1 MINNNFLFIM
11 LCISNLEVLADLKH
25 LRAHG
30 RDTSIDLHKKGHST
44 GACACRKPR
53 GRRKVLEVVDN
64 PLDVPGIQIIA
75 KRHQP
80 RQWTTASTPIPNV
93 TESTRRRLKTNICKE
108 NHDEANW
115 RRICQSGFLPA
126 TNKENTT
133 IDHEWWTCEY
143 TQFVAS
149 LRCGFLDSDYR
160 GRTPAMIY
168 DKSRTFPLHACKTPS
183 QQPLRFPPRR
193 INCFNRLATAIG
205 VYPTSTAHIIVQL
218 PRLVFLL
225 QTLPKDVPILMA
237 SSGKMLRQIISFLSE
252 KGILDPARIVEWDP
266 DASYAAETLYF
277 AGEVARGTATGG
289 KWNSL
294 GSSENCS
301 GILGMPR
308 QLLQKLIETTVSSE
322 VGGISYGGQYSR
334 RPIVVIVDRSDA
346 QSRRVSNH
354 GAMME
359 SLRSEFG
366 HICSL
371 VEFIGEKNSISATI
385 SIFAKA
391 DIVIGPHGAAL
402 SFVSFMRSQGPR
414 KALLEIG
421 FTSRE
426 SMPFP
431 PSYYMALAL
440 SSGASYYMSLASGA
454 YNGNLEADIPDVK
467 KLLHEALDDIRR

>member
-1 MINNNFLFIM
+1 M
-11 LCISNLEVLADLKH
+11 
-25 LRAHG
+25 
-30 RDTSIDLHKKGHST
+30 
-44 GACACRKPR
+44 
-53 GRRKVLEVVDN
+53 LEVVHT
-64 PLDVPGIQIIA
+64 DVPELQITQ
-75 KRHQP
+75 RHQP

-366 HICSL
+366 HMLSL
-371 VEFIGEKNSISATI
+371 VEFIGKNSISATI
-385 SIFAKA
+385 SILRKQILLLDRTELLF
-391 DIVIGPHGAAL
+391 IRVFHEE
-402 SFVSFMRSQGPR
+402 PR
-414 KALLEIG
+414 PPKALLEIG
-421 FTSRE
+421 FTSRRRA
-426 SMPFP
+426 FP
-431 PSYYMALAL
+431 SILLQHLCTVVALPITRHWPL
-440 SSGASYYMSLASGA
+440 GLY
-454 YNGNLEADIPDVK
+454 
-467 KLLHEALDDIRR
+467 